1 MKKLLYMEK
10 NFNNEIDEM
19 DDVLNPDEI
28 IDDTS
33 SDINDEDI
41 VTDEDDNEY
50 VTKEYAAKL
59 ISELKTA
66 KEDADTWKNKYMYAL
81 SDFETYKRNSQKD
94 KQNTLKYGNEKVIKD
109 ILPIIDDFDRA
120 FMHMDDETKEGVMLI
135 YKNFISVL
143 EKHDVTIIP
152 AEPGDKFNENIHEAI
167 SVVPTIEDKQKGTI
181 ADCVTKG
188 YMLLDK
194 VIRYSKVIV
203 FN

>member
-1 MKKLLYMEK
+1 MEK

-33 SDINDEDI
+33 SDINEDDI

-50 VTKEYAAKL
+50 VSKEYADKL

-94 KQNTLKYGNEKVIKD
+94 KQNILKYGNEKVIKD

-120 FMHMDDETKEGVMLI
+120 FLHMDVETKDGVMLI

-167 SVVPTIEDKQKGTI
+167 SVVPAMEDEQKGTI
-181 ADCVTKG
+181 ADCITKG

>member
-1 MKKLLYMEK
+1 MEK

-167 SVVPTIEDKQKGTI
+167 SVVPAIEDKQKGTI

>member
-1 MKKLLYMEK
+1 MEK

-50 VTKEYAAKL
+50 VSKEYADKL

-66 KEDADTWKNKYMYAL
+66 KEDADTWKNKYMYTL

-120 FMHMDDETKEGVMLI
+120 FMHMNAETKDGIMLI

-167 SVVPTIEDKQKGTI
+167 SVVPAMKDEQKGTI

>member
-1 MKKLLYMEK
+1 MEK

-28 IDDTS
+28 TDDTS
-33 SDINDEDI
+33 SDINDDAI

-50 VTKEYAAKL
+50 VSKEYANKL
-59 ISELKTA
+59 VSELKNA
-66 KEDADTWKNKYMYAL
+66 KANGETWKKKYMYAL

-120 FMHMDDETKEGVMLI
+120 FMHMDEEAKEGVMLI

-152 AEPGDKFNENIHEAI
+152 AEAGDKFNENIHEAI
-167 SVVPTIEDKQKGTI
+167 SVVPAMEDEQKGTI

>member
-1 MKKLLYMEK
+1 MEK

-28 IDDTS
+28 TDDTS
-33 SDINDEDI
+33 SDINDDDI

-50 VTKEYAAKL
+50 VSKKYADKL
-59 ISELKTA
+59 VSELKTA
-66 KEDADTWKNKYMYAL
+66 KTDAETWKNKYMYAL

-120 FMHMDDETKEGVMLI
+120 FMHMDEEAKEGVMLI

-152 AEPGDKFNENIHEAI
+152 AEAGDKFNENIHEAI
-167 SVVPTIEDKQKGTI
+167 SVVPAMEDEQKGTI

>member
-1 MKKLLYMEK
+1 
-10 NFNNEIDEM
+10 M
-19 DDVLNPDEI
+19 DDILNPDEI

-33 SDINDEDI
+33 SDINEDDI

-50 VTKEYAAKL
+50 VSKEYADKL
-59 ISELKTA
+59 SSELKTA

-94 KQNTLKYGNEKVIKD
+94 KQNILKYGNEKVIKD

-120 FMHMDDETKEGVMLI
+120 FMHMDAETKDGVMLI

-167 SVVPTIEDKQKGTI
+167 SVVPAMEDEQKGTI

>member
-1 MKKLLYMEK
+1 MEK

-19 DDVLNPDEI
+19 NDVLNPDEI
-28 IDDTS
+28 TDDTS
-33 SDINDEDI
+33 SDINDDAI

-50 VTKEYAAKL
+50 VSKEYADKL
-59 ISELKTA
+59 VSELKDA
-66 KEDADTWKNKYMYAL
+66 KANGETWKKKYMYAL

-120 FMHMDDETKEGVMLI
+120 FMHMDEEAKEGVMLI

-152 AEPGDKFNENIHEAI
+152 AEVGDKFNENIHEAI
-167 SVVPTIEDKQKGTI
+167 SVVPAMEDEQKGTI

>member
-1 MKKLLYMEK
+1 MEK

-33 SDINDEDI
+33 SDINEDDI

-50 VTKEYAAKL
+50 VSKEYADKL
-59 ISELKTA
+59 SSELKTA

-94 KQNTLKYGNEKVIKD
+94 KQNILKYGNEKVIKD

-120 FMHMDDETKEGVMLI
+120 FLHMDVETKDGVMLI

-167 SVVPTIEDKQKGTI
+167 SVVPAMEDEQKGTI

>member
-1 MKKLLYMEK
+1 MEK

-28 IDDTS
+28 TDDTSSDTS
-33 SDINDEDI
+33 SDINDDAI

-50 VTKEYAAKL
+50 VSKEYADKL
-59 ISELKTA
+59 VSELKDA
-66 KEDADTWKNKYMYAL
+66 KANGETWKKKYMYAL

-120 FMHMDDETKEGVMLI
+120 FMHMDEEAKEGVMLI

-152 AEPGDKFNENIHEAI
+152 AEAGDKFNENIHEAI
-167 SVVPTIEDKQKGTI
+167 SVVPAMEDEQKGTI

>member
-1 MKKLLYMEK
+1 MEK

-19 DDVLNPDEI
+19 DDALNPDEI
-28 IDDTS
+28 TDDTS
-33 SDINDEDI
+33 SDINDDAI

-50 VTKEYAAKL
+50 VSKEYADKL
-59 ISELKTA
+59 VYELKDA
-66 KEDADTWKNKYMYAL
+66 KANGETWKKKYMYAL

-120 FMHMDDETKEGVMLI
+120 FMHMDDETKEGVILI

-167 SVVPTIEDKQKGTI
+167 SVVPAIEDKQKGTI

>member
-1 MKKLLYMEK
+1 MEK

-33 SDINDEDI
+33 SDINDDDI

-50 VTKEYAAKL
+50 VSKEYADKL
-59 ISELKTA
+59 ISELKTT

-120 FMHMDDETKEGVMLI
+120 FMHMDAEVKEGVMLI

-167 SVVPTIEDKQKGTI
+167 SVVPAMEDEQKGTI
-181 ADCVTKG
+181 ADCVTK
-188 YMLLDK
+188 
-194 VIRYSKVIV
+194 
-203 FN
+203 

>member
-1 MKKLLYMEK
+1 MEK
-10 NFNNEIDEM
+10 NFNNEIDEI

-33 SDINDEDI
+33 SDINEDDI

-50 VTKEYAAKL
+50 VSKEYADKL
-59 ISELKTA
+59 ISELKTT
-66 KEDADTWKNKYMYAL
+66 KEDVDTWKNKYMYAL

-120 FMHMDDETKEGVMLI
+120 FMHMDDETKEGVILI

-152 AEPGDKFNENIHEAI
+152 AEPGDKFNENIHEVI
-167 SVVPTIEDKQKGTI
+167 SVVPAMEDEQKGTI

>member
-1 MKKLLYMEK
+1 MEK

-33 SDINDEDI
+33 SDISSDINDDAI

-50 VTKEYAAKL
+50 VSKEYADKL
-59 ISELKTA
+59 VYELKDA
-66 KEDADTWKNKYMYAL
+66 KANGETWKKKYMYAL

-120 FMHMDDETKEGVMLI
+120 FMHMDAEAKEGVMLI

-167 SVVPTIEDKQKGTI
+167 SVVPAMEDEQKGTI

>member
-1 MKKLLYMEK
+1 MEK

-28 IDDTS
+28 TDDTS
-33 SDINDEDI
+33 SDINDDDI

-50 VTKEYAAKL
+50 VSKEYAAKL
-59 ISELKTA
+59 VSELKTA
-66 KEDADTWKNKYMYAL
+66 KTDAETWKNKYMYAL

-120 FMHMDDETKEGVMLI
+120 FMHMDEEAKEGVMLI

-152 AEPGDKFNENIHEAI
+152 AEAGDKFNENIHEAI
-167 SVVPTIEDKQKGTI
+167 SVVPAMEDEQKGTI

>member
-1 MKKLLYMEK
+1 MEK

-28 IDDTS
+28 IDNTS
-33 SDINDEDI
+33 SDINDDDI

-50 VTKEYAAKL
+50 VSKEYTDKL
-59 ISELKTA
+59 ISELKTV

-120 FMHMDDETKEGVMLI
+120 FMHMDAEVKEGVMLI

-143 EKHDVTIIP
+143 EKHDVTIIS

-167 SVVPTIEDKQKGTI
+167 SVVPAMKDEQKGTI

>member
-1 MKKLLYMEK
+1 MEK

-28 IDDTS
+28 TDDTS
-33 SDINDEDI
+33 SDINDDDI

-50 VTKEYAAKL
+50 VSKEYADKL
-59 ISELKTA
+59 VSELKTA
-66 KEDADTWKNKYMYAL
+66 KADAETWKNKYMYAL

-120 FMHMDDETKEGVMLI
+120 FMHMDEEAKEGVMLI

-152 AEPGDKFNENIHEAI
+152 AEAGDKFNENIHEAI
-167 SVVPTIEDKQKGTI
+167 SVVPAMEDDQKGTI
-181 ADCVTKG
+181 ADCVTNG

>member
-1 MKKLLYMEK
+1 MEK

-33 SDINDEDI
+33 SDINDNAI

-50 VTKEYAAKL
+50 VSKEYADKL
-59 ISELKTA
+59 VSELKDA
-66 KEDADTWKNKYMYAL
+66 KSNGETWKKKYMYAL

-120 FMHMDDETKEGVMLI
+120 FMHMDEEAKEGVMLI

-152 AEPGDKFNENIHEAI
+152 AEAGDKFNENIHEAI
-167 SVVPTIEDKQKGTI
+167 SVVPAMEDEQKGTI

>member
-1 MKKLLYMEK
+1 MEK
-10 NFNNEIDEM
+10 TFDEKNEEL

-28 IDDTS
+28 LNEVNSDIDD
-33 SDINDEDI
+33 DDI

-50 VTKEYAAKL
+50 VSKEYVDKI

-66 KEDADTWKNKYMYAL
+66 KTDVDTWKNKYMYAL

-94 KQNTLKYGNEKVIKD
+94 KQNTLKYGNEKIIKD

-120 FMHMDDETKEGVMLI
+120 FAHMNDEIKEGIMLI

-152 AEPGDKFNENIHEAI
+152 AKPGDMFNENIHEAI
-167 SVVPTIEDKQKGTI
+167 SVVPASNDEQKGTI
-181 ADCVTKG
+181 ANCVTKG

>member
-1 MKKLLYMEK
+1 MEK

-28 IDDTS
+28 IDEAS
-33 SDINDEDI
+33 SDINDDDI

-59 ISELKTA
+59 ISELKTT

-152 AEPGDKFNENIHEAI
+152 AETGDKFNENIHEAI
-167 SVVPTIEDKQKGTI
+167 SVVPAMEDEQKGTI

>member
-1 MKKLLYMEK
+1 MEK

-28 IDDTS
+28 VNDTS
-33 SDINDEDI
+33 SDINDDDI

-50 VTKEYAAKL
+50 VSKEYADKL
-59 ISELKTA
+59 ISELKTV
-66 KEDADTWKNKYMYAL
+66 KEDADTWKNKYMYTL

-120 FMHMDDETKEGVMLI
+120 FMHMDAEVKEGVMLI

-167 SVVPTIEDKQKGTI
+167 SVVPAMKDEQKGTI
-181 ADCVTKG
+181 ADCVNKG

>member
-1 MKKLLYMEK
+1 MEK
-10 NFNNEIDEM
+10 NFNKEIDEM

-33 SDINDEDI
+33 SDINDDDI

-50 VTKEYAAKL
+50 VSKEYADKL

-120 FMHMDDETKEGVMLI
+120 FG
-135 YKNFISVL
+135 
-143 EKHDVTIIP
+143 
-152 AEPGDKFNENIHEAI
+152 
-167 SVVPTIEDKQKGTI
+167 
-181 ADCVTKG
+181 C
-188 YMLLDK
+188 
-194 VIRYSKVIV
+194 RSKRRCYAYL
-203 FN
+203 

>member
-1 MKKLLYMEK
+1 MEK

-28 IDDTS
+28 IDGTS
-33 SDINDEDI
+33 SDINEDDI

-50 VTKEYAAKL
+50 VSKEYADKL

-66 KEDADTWKNKYMYAL
+66 KEDADTWKNKYMYTL

-120 FMHMDDETKEGVMLI
+120 FMHMDAETKDGIMLI

-167 SVVPTIEDKQKGTI
+167 SVVPAMKDEQKGTI

>member
-1 MKKLLYMEK
+1 MEK

-33 SDINDEDI
+33 SDINEDDI

-50 VTKEYAAKL
+50 VSKEYADKL

-94 KQNTLKYGNEKVIKD
+94 KQNILKYGNEKVIKD

-120 FMHMDDETKEGVMLI
+120 FLHMDVETKDGVMLI

-167 SVVPTIEDKQKGTI
+167 SVVPAMEDDQKGTI

>member
-1 MKKLLYMEK
+1 MEK

-28 IDDTS
+28 TNDTS
-33 SDINDEDI
+33 SDINDDAI

-50 VTKEYAAKL
+50 VSKEYADKL
-59 ISELKTA
+59 VSELKTA
-66 KEDADTWKNKYMYAL
+66 KATGETWKKKYMYTL

-120 FMHMDDETKEGVMLI
+120 FMHMDEETKEGVMLI

-167 SVVPTIEDKQKGTI
+167 SVVPAMEDEQKGTI

>member
-1 MKKLLYMEK
+1 MEK

-19 DDVLNPDEI
+19 DDVLTPDEI
-28 IDDTS
+28 TNDTS
-33 SDINDEDI
+33 SDINDDDI

-50 VTKEYAAKL
+50 VSKEYADKL
-59 ISELKTA
+59 ISELKTT
-66 KEDADTWKNKYMYAL
+66 KEDVDTWKNKYIYTL

-120 FMHMDDETKEGVMLI
+120 FMHMDTETKEGIMLI

-167 SVVPTIEDKQKGTI
+167 SVVPAMEDEQKGTI

>member
-1 MKKLLYMEK
+1 MEK
-10 NFNNEIDEM
+10 NFNKEIDET

-28 IDDTS
+28 IDYTS
-33 SDINDEDI
+33 SDINDDDI

-50 VTKEYAAKL
+50 VSKEYADKL

-66 KEDADTWKNKYMYAL
+66 KEDADIWKNKYMYTL

-120 FMHMDDETKEGVMLI
+120 FMHMDAEVKEGVMLI

-167 SVVPTIEDKQKGTI
+167 SAVPAMEDGQKGTI
-181 ADCVTKG
+181 ADCVIKG

>member
-1 MKKLLYMEK
+1 MEK

-33 SDINDEDI
+33 SDINEDDI

-50 VTKEYAAKL
+50 VSKEYADKL
-59 ISELKTA
+59 SSELKTA

-94 KQNTLKYGNEKVIKD
+94 KQNILKYGNEKVIKD

-120 FMHMDDETKEGVMLI
+120 FLHMDVETKDGVMLI

-167 SVVPTIEDKQKGTI
+167 SVVPAMEDEQKGTI
-181 ADCVTKG
+181 ADCITKG

>member
-1 MKKLLYMEK
+1 MEK
-10 NFNNEIDEM
+10 KFNNEIDEM

-33 SDINDEDI
+33 SDINDDDI
-41 VTDEDDNEY
+41 VTDEDNNEY
-50 VTKEYAAKL
+50 VSKEYADKL
-59 ISELKTA
+59 ISELKTT
-66 KEDADTWKNKYMYAL
+66 KEDVDTWKNKYMYAL

-94 KQNTLKYGNEKVIKD
+94 KQNTLKYGNEKVIND

-120 FMHMDDETKEGVMLI
+120 FMHMDAEVKEGVMLI

-167 SVVPTIEDKQKGTI
+167 SVVPTMKDEQKGTI

>member
-1 MKKLLYMEK
+1 MEK

-33 SDINDEDI
+33 SDTSSDINDDAI

-50 VTKEYAAKL
+50 VSKEYADKL
-59 ISELKTA
+59 VSELKTA
-66 KEDADTWKNKYMYAL
+66 KANGETWKKKYMYTL

-120 FMHMDDETKEGVMLI
+120 FMHMDEETKEGVMLI

-167 SVVPTIEDKQKGTI
+167 SVVSAMEDEQKGTI